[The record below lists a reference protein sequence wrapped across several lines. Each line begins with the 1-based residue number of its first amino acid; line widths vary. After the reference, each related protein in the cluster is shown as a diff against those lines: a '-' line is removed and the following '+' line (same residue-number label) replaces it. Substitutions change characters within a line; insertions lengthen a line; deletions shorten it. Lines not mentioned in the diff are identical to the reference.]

1 MVSPHPL
8 SSARAAI
15 YQMVVVSPAL
25 LMPRSHSWVDG
36 VMGVGL
42 FEDSWEQKT
51 GTLSSNLL
59 SGVSTKASISLVRKD
74 WPSFCPLHLLSC
86 SFFLPGMQ
94 M

>member
-1 MVSPHPL
+1 MVS
-8 SSARAAI
+8 S
-15 YQMVVVSPAL
+15 AL
-25 LMPRSHSWVDG
+25 LMPWGRSWVDG

-42 FEDSWEQKT
+42 LEDSWEKGT
-51 GTLSSNLL
+51 GTLLSNLL
-59 SGVSTKASISLVRKD
+59 SGVSTKASIFLIRKD